1 MGGVNLTIKVRNEKT
16 WQREEDEFVEYVGKG
31 SVLENPYTNGCR
43 RKLRDQYRKYL
54 IELTTD
60 SPEWQRI
67 FELKT
72 IHKNGKDLNLLCSC
86 YPDPCHSNIIS
97 DAIAGKISPKE
108 D

>member
-1 MGGVNLTIKVRNEKT
+1 MTIKVRNEKT

-67 FELKT
+67 FELKN
-72 IHKNGKDLNLLCSC
+72 H
-86 YPDPCHSNIIS
+86 P
-97 DAIAGKISPKE
+97 
-108 D
+108 